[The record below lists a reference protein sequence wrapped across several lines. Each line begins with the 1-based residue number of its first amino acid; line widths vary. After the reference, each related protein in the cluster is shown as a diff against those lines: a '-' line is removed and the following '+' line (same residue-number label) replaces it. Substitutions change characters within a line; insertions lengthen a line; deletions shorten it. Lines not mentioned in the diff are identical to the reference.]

1 MVLLVCGPFTPSDSV
16 AFEPLR
22 DLVAAI
28 EQQRPD
34 VCVMVGPKTG
44 PKSPEL
50 VKISHGGGG
59 ETGWKW
65 WFLVTGFWGGL
76 KGIWGSE
83 WTQKSGG
90 FLAGSEHKN
99 FSF

>member
-59 ETGWKW
+59 GNGAEMVVFGDG
-65 WFLVTGFWGGL
+65 FL
-76 KGIWGSE
+76 
-83 WTQKSGG
+83 GG
-90 FLAGSEHKN
+90 FEGDLGL
-99 FSF
+99 